1 VRRVARDEHA
11 VAGAGAPDLAVDDE
25 RELAL
30 EDVECL
36 VAEIA
41 DRAEVSRRTVHVHF
55 PTLEQLLTDAVLGR
69 FAGTSMEAALA
80 PSRTGTDVE
89 QRVAALARAIV
100 RHHSEVQHLGRT
112 MIRLTIDGGAG
123 ADGGP
128 RRGGRRLDWIEAAIE
143 PARER
148 LAPAGF
154 ERLVSALAMVIG
166 WEAMLVLW
174 DVRGLSDDEAE
185 QATVWAATALVRA
198 ALAG

>member
-1 VRRVARDEHA
+1 
-11 VAGAGAPDLAVDDE
+11 
-25 RELAL
+25 
-30 EDVECL
+30 
-36 VAEIA
+36 
-41 DRAEVSRRTVHVHF
+41 
-55 PTLEQLLTDAVLGR
+55 
-69 FAGTSMEAALA
+69 
-80 PSRTGTDVE
+80 
-89 QRVAALARAIV
+89 
-100 RHHSEVQHLGRT
+100 

-123 ADGGP
+123 HDGGP

-148 LAPAGF
+148 LAPAEF

-198 ALAG
+198 ALAAAPG